1 MIRPRRATTALQFQN
16 HAFFPLF
23 PYHFRSVPFSFLLS
37 TPACVKI
44 VDCCC
49 HRYNRDVSKHDQR
62 SITHVPNAK
71 TVYKRRVV
79 EHATGGSMITI
90 PIHEWEMVSRDERGQ
105 LDERAMQKYLQQK
118 IQPHTDVELISTL
131 PAGQD
136 F

>member
-1 MIRPRRATTALQFQN
+1 
-16 HAFFPLF
+16 
-23 PYHFRSVPFSFLLS
+23 
-37 TPACVKI
+37 
-44 VDCCC
+44 
-49 HRYNRDVSKHDQR
+49 
-62 SITHVPNAK
+62 
-71 TVYKRRVV
+71 
-79 EHATGGSMITI
+79 MITI